1 MFSKLAVLAIPLS
14 AVLLTACG
22 TASHKEAA
30 PSTPVRSADG
40 VLVGPDGRTLYTF
53 TKDSAGSG
61 ASACYQQ
68 CATNWPPLPVTDSA
82 KPIGDFNIII
92 RDDNSRQWAYKGQP
106 LYYFVKDG
114 KPGDKTGDGVGG
126 AWKIARP

>member
-1 MFSKLAVLAIPLS
+1 MRTDLLRLHLGLFTLHFVNQFLCAFEHVTIVTSTLLFTTVLFVIVSFVCLF
-14 AVLLTACG
+14 
-22 TASHKEAA
+22 H
-30 PSTPVRSADG
+30 PS
-40 VLVGPDGRTLYTF
+40 
-53 TKDSAGSG
+53 
-61 ASACYQQ
+61 
-68 CATNWPPLPVTDSA
+68 
-82 KPIGDFNIII
+82 DFNIII